1 MLRCIDRTIRIYY
14 YGIWK
19 NNKILCGGDW
29 CLVVP
34 LVFKTSVGSRR
45 SRVGSI
51 PIRLR
56 HLLQALLQTE
66 TICLCLAEIK
76 NIMDW

>member
-1 MLRCIDRTIRIYY
+1 MTVLSGYITMVS
-14 YGIWK
+14 GKTK
-19 NNKILCGGDW
+19 NNCGGDW

-34 LVFKTSVGSRR
+34 LVFKTSVGLRR

-56 HLLQALLQTE
+56 HLLPGLIKQDYFLVPALY
-66 TICLCLAEIK
+66 K
-76 NIMDW
+76 SIMN